1 MERGM
6 REVFVQAF
14 TPREWP
20 HDTSVPQPTCLWN
33 PCCRSMSPTRVAQNR
48 SGPCANDRVQ
58 SQTAAQV
65 GTHAQT
71 LAWPVTCSKPLTF
84 LSLLL
89 LLGRQ
94 PLVQAILGRWHQGQ
108 PVEGNVAPCL
118 AHSNRGCR
126 RLTLGRGGQSPTVDT
141 SPLPPTPEVPLRG
154 NNGFTTGHPRDVPP
168 PPNSQGHGPR
178 QERGLADV
186 TPHFKGPPLIN

>member
-1 MERGM
+1 MERRM

-20 HDTSVPQPTCLWN
+20 HDTLVPQPTCLWN

-58 SQTAAQV
+58 SQTAARV

-71 LAWPVTCSKPLTF
+71 LAWPVTCIRPLTF

-118 AHSNRGCR
+118 THSNRGCR
-126 RLTLGRGGQSPTVDT
+126 RRTLGRGGQSPH
-141 SPLPPTPEVPLRG
+141 SGHQPPT
-154 NNGFTTGHPRDVPP
+154 TYPR
-168 PPNSQGHGPR
+168 STIEG
-178 QERGLADV
+178 
-186 TPHFKGPPLIN
+186 